1 MSSAASFPPFRRFLR
16 TTIEWPARGPRAPQR
31 GWALVSVLWI
41 VSMLAMLAA
50 ATQALTLTSYK
61 TERRAGDAARAD
73 ADLNAAVV
81 RATAGIADPDLN
93 QRWRVDGIAQNFA
106 FDGTVIRVSVQDELG
121 RIDLNSCDGSLL
133 IQLLQAAGQ
142 SLDDATALSDKILD
156 WRSPSTL
163 HRLHG
168 ATDAD
173 YAAKGYAWRQ
183 RHGPFQT
190 VDELRL
196 VMGMN
201 DALFAR
207 IRPALTVYTHRPMFD
222 QTSAPR
228 EALLALYPGD
238 PKQVDTI
245 LNARQAGAVPASGG
259 GPSYPTGIVNPSVS
273 LVGRAFAITAALDL
287 KGRHFRRDAV
297 VEMTGDSRQPYFVL
311 AWR

>member
-1 MSSAASFPPFRRFLR
+1 M
-16 TTIEWPARGPRAPQR
+16 TIERSARAGAER

-50 ATQALTLTSYK
+50 ATQALTLTSYR
-61 TERRAGDAARAD
+61 TERRAEDAARAD
-73 ADLNAAVV
+73 ADLDAAIV
-81 RATAGIADPDLN
+81 RAAAGIADPDLN
-93 QRWRVDGIAQNFA
+93 QRWRVDSVAQSFA
-106 FDGTVIRVSVQDELG
+106 FDGATLRVSVQDELG
-121 RIDLNSCDGSLL
+121 RIDLNACDGSLL
-133 IQLLQAAGQ
+133 RQLLQAAGMQ
-142 SLDDATALSDKILD
+142 GDAADALTDKILD
-156 WRSPSTL
+156 WRNPSTL

-173 YAAKGYAWRQ
+173 YAAKGYAYRQ

-207 IRPALTVYTHRPMFD
+207 IRPALTVYSHLPMFD
-222 QTSAPR
+222 PTTAPR

-238 PKQVDTI
+238 PGQVDAI
-245 LNARQAGAVPASGG
+245 LGARAAHSALASGD
-259 GPSYPTGIVNPSVS
+259 GPSYPAGIVNPSVS
-273 LVGRAFAITAALDL
+273 LAGRAFAISAQFDR
-287 KGRHFRRDAV
+287 KGRHFHRDAV
-297 VEMTGDSRQPYFVL
+297 VEMTGDSKESYFVL

>member
-1 MSSAASFPPFRRFLR
+1 LVRQVVGDAAAGLLKDNEVSGAGLF
-16 TTIEWPARGPRAPQR
+16 GGMQR

-61 TERRAGDAARAD
+61 TERRADDAARAD
-73 ADLNAAVV
+73 ADLNAAIV
-81 RATAGIADPDLN
+81 RAVAGIASPDLN
-93 QRWRVDGIAQNFA
+93 QRWRVDGVAQSFA
-106 FDGTVIRVSVQDELG
+106 FDETAMTVSVQDELG
-121 RIDLNSCDGSLL
+121 RIDLNVCDGSLL
-133 IQLLQAAGQ
+133 RQLLQAAGMQ
-142 SLDDATALSDKILD
+142 NDDADALTDKILD

-173 YAAKGYAWRQ
+173 YAAKGYPWRQ
-183 RHGPFQT
+183 RHGPFQS

-222 QTSAPR
+222 PSTAPR

-238 PKQVDTI
+238 LGQVDAI
-245 LNARQAGAVPASGG
+245 LGARAAHSALASGS
-259 GPSYPTGIVNPSVS
+259 GPSFPAGIVSPSISLAGRVFSVS
-273 LVGRAFAITAALDL
+273 AEFVR

-297 VEMTGDSRQPYFVL
+297 VEMTGDSAQPYFVL

>member
-1 MSSAASFPPFRRFLR
+1 MRV
-16 TTIEWPARGPRAPQR
+16 TIERLTRASASR

-50 ATQALTLTSYK
+50 ATQALTLTSYR
-61 TERRAGDAARAD
+61 TERRAEDAARAD
-73 ADLNAAVV
+73 ADLDAAIV
-81 RATAGIADPDLN
+81 RAVAGITDPDLSR
-93 QRWRVDGIAQNFA
+93 RWRVDGVAQGFA
-106 FDGTVIRVSVQDELG
+106 FDGAAMKVSVQDELG
-121 RIDLNSCDGSLL
+121 RIDLNACDGSLL
-133 IQLLQAAGQ
+133 RQLLQAAGMQ
-142 SLDDATALSDKILD
+142 NDDADALTDKILD

-173 YAAKGYAWRQ
+173 YAAKGYPYRQ
-183 RHGPFQT
+183 RHGAFQT

-222 QTSAPR
+222 PTTAPR

-238 PKQVDTI
+238 PGQADAI
-245 LNARQAGAVPASGG
+245 LAARAAHSALASGD
-259 GPSYPTGIVNPSVS
+259 GPSYPAGIVSPSVP
-273 LVGRAFAITAALDL
+273 LAGRAFSVSAELVR
-287 KGRHFRRDAV
+287 KGHRFRRDAV
-297 VEMTGDSRQPYFVL
+297 VEMTGDGKQPYFVL